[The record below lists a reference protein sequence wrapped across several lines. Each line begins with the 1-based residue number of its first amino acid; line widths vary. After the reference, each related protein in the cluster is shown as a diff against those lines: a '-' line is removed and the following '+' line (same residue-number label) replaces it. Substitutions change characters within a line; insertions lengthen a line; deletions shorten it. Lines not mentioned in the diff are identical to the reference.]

1 MNPEQLIAELNLDET
16 PETIQVLNELISSS
30 KVIVSRS
37 VNSTV
42 SSETYE
48 ADVIYQRAVATLA
61 TQLFYDRTLSG
72 GMSLGLKMMIE
83 TLQGEYIND

>member
-1 MNPEQLIAELNLDET
+1 MTPEQLINELNLDET
-16 PETIQVLNELISSS
+16 PETTQLLTNLITSA

-83 TLQGEYIND
+83 TLQGEYINA